1 MAKKSSERVM
11 KIRKRDNDRLSFLMD
26 KESRF
31 LIRAQAIR
39 EEVTSAEVIRRAVL
53 ARCGLDKMPDTTT
66 PQYQDIKSV
75 ELHEEAQQALTRL
88 QDDERD
94 AEKKTFQTYLVT
106 LAGKTAQDEYIGG
119 LLALL
124 DAIED
129 IQPPARER
137 GWQPSDKI
145 AIDKR
150 KISAVR
156 RLLSNMEEVESDD
169 ADDYTIT
176 DIDDILGDLD
186 NIETH

>member
-11 KIRKRDNDRLSFLMD
+11 RIRKRDNDRLSFLMD

-39 EEVTSAEVIRRAVL
+39 EGVTSAEVIRRAVL
-53 ARCGLDKMPDTTT
+53 ARCGLDKMPDIKT
-66 PQYQDIKSV
+66 PQYQDLKSV
-75 ELHEEAQQALTRL
+75 ELHVEAEQALTRL

-94 AEKKTFQTYLVT
+94 TEKETYQTYLVT
-106 LAGKTAQDEYIGG
+106 LAGKAAQDEYIGG

-129 IQPPARER
+129 IQPPAKER
-137 GWQPSDKI
+137 GWQGTDKI

-150 KISAVR
+150 KISAIR
-156 RLLSNMEEVESDD
+156 RLLANMDEVESDD
-169 ADDYTIT
+169 ADDY
-176 DIDDILGDLD
+176 DD
-186 NIETH
+186 T